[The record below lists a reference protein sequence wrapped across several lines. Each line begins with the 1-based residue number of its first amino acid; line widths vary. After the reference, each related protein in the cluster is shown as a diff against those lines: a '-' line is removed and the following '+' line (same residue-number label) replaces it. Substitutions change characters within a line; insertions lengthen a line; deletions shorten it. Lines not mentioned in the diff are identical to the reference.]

1 MNRVYSK
8 MNSFYI
14 LIYYEIFKDF
24 QFIRFLIDHATVNSL
39 KTNFSRFIVSQ
50 TLKSFQIENIIL
62 FSHLSQSV
70 KELDIVTS
78 MKQKYNIFTT
88 IFQNSFVNEAGKSK
102 TIDLY
107 CKIQRRYLALCR
119 FAYLWKLRKAP
130 TCVDSD
136 LYLNQIEPTKQH
148 TYVLFQNNKKYCFII
163 SDLIKTLE
171 YAVCHEW
178 EDDFDIICKKPC
190 NPYTKQPFLKHDLFN
205 IYFHMRF
212 KMDVVIPS
220 FFHLWFLENFD
231 LSTFLIKHKR
241 LLRKI
246 CIKHHVFNVPN
257 TSNVICRDIRMML
270 LDNKFTRKWLIH
282 AEFPKDVLVDLM
294 RPYLYIFY
302 LIHYDVLEYEELIW
316 YEAVLTVELMNCY
329 KFNPCFGRRIVK
341 PRTNR
346 VWEKNNF
353 TFAFENK
360 ITTTVDK
367 CLNPNLEYVFNTKT
381 LKFSSSTY

>member
-1 MNRVYSK
+1 

-24 QFIRFLIDHATVNSL
+24 EFIRFLSDHATVDSL

-78 MKQKYNIFTT
+78 VKQKYNIFTT
-88 IFQNSFVNEAGKSK
+88 IFQNTFVNEAGKSK
-102 TIDLY
+102 TIDLF
-107 CKIQRRYLALCR
+107 CKVQRRYMALCR
-119 FAYLWKLRKAP
+119 FAYLWKLRKAE
-130 TCVDSD
+130 TCVDCD
-136 LYLNQIEPTKQH
+136 LYLNAIEPTKQH
-148 TYVLFQNNKKYCFII
+148 SFVLFQTNKKYHFII

-178 EDDFDIICKKPC
+178 EDEFDIICKKPC
-190 NPYTKQPFLKHDLFN
+190 NPYTKQPFLKHDLWN

-231 LSTFLIKHKR
+231 LSTFLIKHRR

-246 CIKHHVFNVPN
+246 CIKHHVFSVSNA
-257 TSNVICRDIRMML
+257 SNVICRDIRMML
-270 LDNKFTRKWLIH
+270 FENKFTRKWLIH
-282 AEFPKDVLVDLM
+282 EEFPRDILIDRM

-316 YEAVLTVELMNCY
+316 YEAVLTLELMKCY
-329 KFNPCFGRRIVK
+329 KYNPCFGRRTVK
-341 PRTNR
+341 PRINC
-346 VWEKNNF
+346 VWEKNS
-353 TFAFENK
+353 FAFENK
-360 ITTTVDK
+360 IAITAEKSPVPT
-367 CLNPNLEYVFNTKT
+367 LEYVFNTKT
-381 LKFSSSTY
+381 LNFNSSTY